1 MRKPDLRLIREP
13 RLRDMLDDPVVQ
25 AVMARDKVGRSEI
38 IDLVRNVQARLGAR
52 PPHLAA

>member
-1 MRKPDLRLIREP
+1 MRKPDLRFIREP

-38 IDLVRNVQARLGAR
+38 IDLVRTVQARLDAR